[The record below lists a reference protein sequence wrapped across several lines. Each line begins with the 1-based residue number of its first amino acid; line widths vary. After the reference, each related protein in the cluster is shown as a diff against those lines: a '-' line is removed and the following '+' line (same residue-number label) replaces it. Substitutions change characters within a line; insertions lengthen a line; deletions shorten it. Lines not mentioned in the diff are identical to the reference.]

1 MCDSI
6 KPVSVHFGLESG
18 YSVSVLSSG
27 WNGRD
32 ETQCYRIGHQIRN
45 QDNGWWKIQSFR
57 RYGVFSV
64 LDIVD
69 PVLSDLSPFTPDCIF
84 GARAGAHTTICQ
96 CTDTGFLQTVLILI
110 AVFAVVA

>member
-32 ETQCYRIGHQIRN
+32 ETQCYRIGHQVRN
-45 QDNGWWKIQSFR
+45 PRQRLVENPILSVIWG
-57 RYGVFSV
+57 FSV

-84 GARAGAHTTICQ
+84 GARAGEHTTICQ
-96 CTDTGFLQTVLILI
+96 YTDT
-110 AVFAVVA
+110 